1 MSELEEVRLERSKGR
16 AGGPGGPGRGG
27 GFPWGWLAALVV
39 IAAAAIAAWLLL
51 GPEPGEEAPADAEP
65 PAEEVTPAPEPGPE
79 AAEEPAELPPL
90 EASDELV
97 RRLAQGLSR
106 HPELGRW
113 LATDDLVRRFVLLA
127 DNVAVGLLPREEVP
141 IQPEGEFRVQEA
153 EDGEVRRIA
162 PESYERYD
170 TAAAIFASLDTEGT
184 IELYRRLNPLVDTA
198 AQEHLGYGAERFDDT
213 LRRAVLHLLETPVP
227 TEPPAVQRR
236 AVAFEY
242 VDPRLEELSDAQK
255 QLLRMGPQNQRAVQ
269 QKLRAVARE
278 LGVPEERI
286 PDERTIEPQ
295 G

>member
-1 MSELEEVRLERSKGR
+1 MSELEEVRLERSRTRG
-16 AGGPGGPGRGG
+16 GGPGGPGGGG
-27 GFPWGWLAALVV
+27 GFRWGWLVALVV
-39 IAAAAIAAWLLL
+39 ILAAAIAAWLLL
-51 GPEPGEEAPADAEP
+51 EPRLREEEPVDVEPPPEEVTPPPERASP
-65 PAEEVTPAPEPGPE
+65 PAEEPV
-79 AAEEPAELPPL
+79 ELPPL

-127 DNVAVGLLPREEVP
+127 DNLAVGLVPRQEVP
-141 IQPEGEFRVQEA
+141 IQPEGEFRAQEA
-153 EDGEVRRIA
+153 ENGGPRRIDPA
-162 PESYERYD
+162 SYDRYD

-184 IELYRRLNPLVDTA
+184 VELYRRLQPLVDTA
-198 AQEHLGYGAERFDDT
+198 AQEHLGYGSERFDET

-227 TEPPAVQRR
+227 TEPPAVQQR

-242 VDPRLEELSDAQK
+242 VDPRLEDLSDAQK
-255 QLLRMGPQNQRAVQ
+255 QLLRMGPENQRAVQ
-269 QKLRAVARE
+269 QKLRALARE

-286 PDERTIEPQ
+286 PAERTIDPE